1 VISISSKYKGVLT
14 MTVKKIFCFILGI
27 LTLFSMSACGNE
39 KDTDISKNII
49 GIALPTHSLQRWSQD
64 GSNMKEQF
72 EKKGYAV
79 DLEYANDDIDTQ
91 IQQVEN
97 MIIRGCKVIII
108 GSIDGT
114 KITDIIKEASDAGI
128 KIISY
133 DRLIKDSENI
143 DYYATFD
150 NYMVGTLQGQYLIDK
165 LGLDNNKGPFNL
177 EIFAGSPDD
186 NNATFFYN
194 GAMDK
199 LKPYI
204 DSGVLKVKSGQI
216 KFADVTTQSWDTDIA
231 AARMDKIVKIYG
243 ANEKIDAVLS
253 SNDSCA
259 MGVIQSLS
267 KAGYGS
273 AEKPFPLLTG
283 QDCDKLNVS
292 EILKG
297 HQSMSIFKD
306 TRILAEKVVE
316 MTESIL
322 KGEDVEVT
330 DTETYDNGKKVIPSY
345 LCEPTYADKDNY
357 KEILINSGYYTEND
371 IK

>member
-1 VISISSKYKGVLT
+1 
-14 MTVKKIFCFILGI
+14 MTLKKILCLILSI
-27 LTLFSMSACGNE
+27 LTLFSISACGNE
-39 KDTDISKNII
+39 NNEELSKDII

-72 EKKGYAV
+72 EQKGYTV
-79 DLEYANDDIDTQ
+79 DLEYANDDTETQ
-91 IQQVEN
+91 IQQLQN

-114 KITDIIKEASDAGI
+114 KITDVIKEASNAGI

-133 DRLIKDSENI
+133 DRLIRDSENI
-143 DYYATFD
+143 DFYATFD

-165 LGLDNNKGPFNL
+165 LELDNGKGPFNL

-199 LKPYI
+199 LRPYI

-216 KFADVTTQSWDTDIA
+216 EFTNVTTQSWDTDIA
-231 AARMDKIVKIYG
+231 ASRMDKIVGLYG
-243 ANEKIDAVLS
+243 ANEKIDAILS

-259 MGVIQSLS
+259 MGVIQSLT

-322 KGEDVEVT
+322 KGEDVEVN
-330 DTETYDNGKKVIPSY
+330 DTETYDNGKKIIPSY
-345 LCEPTYADKDNY
+345 LCEPTYADKSNY
-357 KEILINSGYYTEND
+357 KEILIDSGYYTEND